1 MDILTDFYT
10 NFKSFYIINIQTE
23 LNERMVKIMKSFLL
37 RIYKSFSN
45 KKNDEKLF
53 TLVIDLNENS
63 IESNLSFNIL
73 KEFLNFIHFTCV
85 KFTKNF
91 KIKFVYSDCFI
102 MYKNFN
108 LNIKLST
115 IYLLDSKLRFLKEIC
130 TKLNI
135 ESFLFY
141 DKSSSNFEIVLDEIL
156 NIDESIFSPFVDFF
170 KYLYIYIYII
180 ILNLFM

>member
-1 MDILTDFYT
+1 
-10 NFKSFYIINIQTE
+10 
-23 LNERMVKIMKSFLL
+23 
-37 RIYKSFSN
+37 
-45 KKNDEKLF
+45 
-53 TLVIDLNENS
+53 
-63 IESNLSFNIL
+63 
-73 KEFLNFIHFTCV
+73 
-85 KFTKNF
+85 
-91 KIKFVYSDCFI
+91 

-156 NIDESIFSPFVDFF
+156 NIDESI
-170 KYLYIYIYII
+170 KGI
-180 ILNLFM
+180 ILPPILYSSNEDINYLLEKITSCGLSLNFIEIQIKINITNFNLLKNFIRSFEKYFNYLNEEYFNVVSSIPIGRL